1 MAYEPPEDLVDLQVR
16 FFTLDEECDRL
27 DGDELAAARAERLDV
42 VMRKHGHAWW
52 GTVENRFEADMAL
65 RAIAK
70 ERMQPAAAG

>member
-1 MAYEPPEDLVDLQVR
+1 
-16 FFTLDEECDRL
+16 
-27 DGDELAAARAERLDV
+27 
-42 VMRKHGHAWW
+42 MRKHGHAWW